1 MLGLRPSWDGELFKN
16 MKTLFELAE
25 DFIYVYVKRGETIG
39 QLQSGRL
46 GSYMGDKSAQIG
58 FYDNG
63 KFYSDKIKVMRN
75 KEVAIFSLK
84 DVYDSV
90 KEKLNQLTLKI

>member
-1 MLGLRPSWDGELFKN
+1 

-25 DFIYVYVKRGETIG
+25 DFIYVYVKRGETIK
-39 QLQSGRL
+39 QLKSGRL

-58 FYDNG
+58 CYDNG
-63 KFYSDKIKVMRN
+63 KFYSDKIKVERN
-75 KEVAIFSLK
+75 KEVAIFYLK
-84 DVYDSV
+84 KVYDSV